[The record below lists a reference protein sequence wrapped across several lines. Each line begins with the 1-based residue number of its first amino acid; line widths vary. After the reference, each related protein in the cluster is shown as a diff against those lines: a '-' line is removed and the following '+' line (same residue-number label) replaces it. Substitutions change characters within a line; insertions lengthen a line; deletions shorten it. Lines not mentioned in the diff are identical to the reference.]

1 MCAVPCVSH
10 CSGAQHMLDR
20 TNLSTV
26 SFLRILTLLCCWTCA
41 VVRKPQFL
49 HGVKPGVQVLTLFS
63 VSLSES
69 WSNNRNLL
77 CLLEQERRRRQ
88 VAPEEK
94 DPFLAKTPL
103 FAKPYKTDKEDELS
117 RRIKNL
123 LGNVDSKMLLSHE
136 SSLIPIWI
144 PKKPKIKSQTQSHR
158 PASSKTNPY
167 EDIRKESSRES
178 LGLPPNPEP
187 SRDDSDK
194 GHSNQRSEAKAPQ
207 SKILPEPVKGSP
219 VRAQEDGTS
228 TAQQLGV
235 REHQGLPQLLSLC
248 TSKSTSTRGECK
260 SKAEAAP
267 TAPCL
272 TLSAV

>member
-1 MCAVPCVSH
+1 MEPTDN
-10 CSGAQHMLDR
+10 QNRD
-20 TNLSTV
+20 
-26 SFLRILTLLCCWTCA
+26 
-41 VVRKPQFL
+41 K
-49 HGVKPGVQVLTLFS
+49 
-63 VSLSES
+63 S

-77 CLLEQERRRRQ
+77 RLLEQERRRRQ

-207 SKILPEPVKGSP
+207 SKILPEPVKPIVHMYEQSIEGILEEMSSP
-219 VRAQEDGTS
+219 LSPLLPPFRTPARTETSEFPLQAKVTLPILARASGKLQEIS
-228 TAQQLGV
+228 
-235 REHQGLPQLLSLC
+235 LLSR
-248 TSKSTSTRGECK
+248 TSVL
-260 SKAEAAP
+260 AEGA
-267 TAPCL
+267 CL
-272 TLSAV
+272 EASLSSLTINSVES

>member
-1 MCAVPCVSH
+1 MEPTDN
-10 CSGAQHMLDR
+10 QNRD
-20 TNLSTV
+20 
-26 SFLRILTLLCCWTCA
+26 
-41 VVRKPQFL
+41 K
-49 HGVKPGVQVLTLFS
+49 
-63 VSLSES
+63 S

-77 CLLEQERRRRQ
+77 RLLEQERRRRQ

-207 SKILPEPVKGSP
+207 SKILPEPVKVVEKPSSSLAP
-219 VRAQEDGTS
+219 PRALQSEHKRMAPAQPSSSESES
-228 TAQQLGV
+228 TRDCHSSSVSALPRAPAPEVNANQKQRL
-235 REHQGLPQLLSLC
+235 LPQPLASHCLLSEG
-248 TSKSTSTRGECK
+248 SQDRR
-260 SKAEAAP
+260 P
-267 TAPCL
+267 
-272 TLSAV
+272 

>member
-1 MCAVPCVSH
+1 MEPTDNQNRV
-10 CSGAQHMLDR
+10 
-20 TNLSTV
+20 N
-26 SFLRILTLLCCWTCA
+26 
-41 VVRKPQFL
+41 
-49 HGVKPGVQVLTLFS
+49 
-63 VSLSES
+63 S

-207 SKILPEPVKGSP
+207 SKILPEPVKVVEKPSSSLAP
-219 VRAQEDGTS
+219 PRALQSEHKRMAPAQPSSSESES
-228 TAQQLGV
+228 TRDCHSSSVSA
-235 REHQGLPQLLSLC
+235 LPRAPAPEMNLSLIKR
-248 TSKSTSTRGECK
+248 SSS
-260 SKAEAAP
+260 AEAWRGGRRKKQ
-267 TAPCL
+267 
-272 TLSAV
+272 